1 MNTYPS
7 TPKLRPTLW
16 DGAVAALVAALAIVT
31 ALCFYGRRTGAPQT
45 VTITH
50 RGALI
55 QTIRLTGLTG
65 TKTVTI
71 DGDYHLEI
79 QVDSGGVC
87 VVHSDCPG
95 QDCVHTGRFTAP
107 MYLLI
112 FQNLLYFLALRV
124 GRWRAGDRDGAR
136 SFLLYVPLLV
146 VFLLAFGLLLRCAGL

>member
-16 DGAVAALVAALAIVT
+16 DGVVAALVAALAIVT
-31 ALCFYGRRTGAPQT
+31 ILCFYGRRTGAPQA

-55 QTIRLTGLTG
+55 QTIRLTGLTE
-65 TKTVTI
+65 TKTVAI

-87 VVHSDCPG
+87 VTRSDCPG
-95 QDCVHTGRFTAP
+95 QDCVHTAASPAP
-107 MYLLI
+107 
-112 FQNLLYFLALRV
+112 ARASSACRS
-124 GRWRAGDRDGAR
+124 RWSSSSPAGTSDAD
-136 SFLLYVPLLV
+136 V
-146 VFLLAFGLLLRCAGL
+146 VLG

>member
-16 DGAVAALVAALAIVT
+16 DGVVAALVAALAIVT
-31 ALCFYGRRTGAPQT
+31 ILCFYGRRTGAPQA

-55 QTIRLTGLTG
+55 QTIRLTGLTE
-65 TKTVTI
+65 TKTVAI

-87 VVHSDCPG
+87 AVSYTHLS
-95 QDCVHTGRFTAP
+95 
-107 MYLLI
+107 
-112 FQNLLYFLALRV
+112 
-124 GRWRAGDRDGAR
+124 
-136 SFLLYVPLLV
+136 
-146 VFLLAFGLLLRCAGL
+146 

>member
-16 DGAVAALVAALAIVT
+16 DGVVAALVAALAIVT
-31 ALCFYGRRTGAPQT
+31 ILCFYGRRTGAPQA

-55 QTIRLTGLTG
+55 QTIRLTGLTE
-65 TKTVTI
+65 TKTVAI

-87 VVHSDCPG
+87 VTRSDCPG
-95 QDCVHTGRFTAP
+95 QACVHTGRIT
-107 MYLLI
+107 
-112 FQNLLYFLALRV
+112 
-124 GRWRAGDRDGAR
+124 R
-136 SFLLYVPLLV
+136 SGQSIVCLPEQV
-146 VFLLAFGLLLRCAGL
+146 VIQLTGGTSDADVVLG

>member
-16 DGAVAALVAALAIVT
+16 DGVVAALVAALAIVT
-31 ALCFYGRRTGAPQT
+31 ILCFYGRRTGAPQA

-65 TKTVTI
+65 TKTVAI

-95 QDCVHTGRFTAP
+95 QDCV
-107 MYLLI
+107 
-112 FQNLLYFLALRV
+112 Q
-124 GRWRAGDRDGAR
+124 
-136 SFLLYVPLLV
+136 
-146 VFLLAFGLLLRCAGL
+146 

>member
-1 MNTYPS
+1 MNTHPFS
-7 TPKLRPTLW
+7 PKLRPTLW
-16 DGAVAALVAALAIVT
+16 DGVVAALVAALAIVT

-55 QTIRLTGLTG
+55 QTIRLTGLTE
-65 TKTVTI
+65 TKTVAI

-95 QDCVHTGRFTAP
+95 QDCVHTGA
-107 MYLLI
+107 I
-112 FQNLLYFLALRV
+112 S
-124 GRWRAGDRDGAR
+124 RAGQSIVCLPAQ
-136 SFLLYVPLLV
+136 V
-146 VFLLAFGLLLRCAGL
+146 VISLESASSDVDAVLG

>member
-95 QDCVHTGRFTAP
+95 QDCVHTGA
-107 MYLLI
+107 I
-112 FQNLLYFLALRV
+112 S
-124 GRWRAGDRDGAR
+124 RAGQSIVCLPAQ
-136 SFLLYVPLLV
+136 V
-146 VFLLAFGLLLRCAGL
+146 VISLESASSDVDAVLG

>member
-16 DGAVAALVAALAIVT
+16 DGVVAALVAALAIVT
-31 ALCFYGRRTGAPQT
+31 ALCFYGHRTGAPQT

-55 QTIRLTGLTG
+55 QTIRLTGLTE
-65 TKTVTI
+65 TKTVAI

-95 QDCVHTGRFTAP
+95 QDCVHTGRIT
-107 MYLLI
+107 
-112 FQNLLYFLALRV
+112 
-124 GRWRAGDRDGAR
+124 R
-136 SFLLYVPLLV
+136 SGQSIVCLPEQV
-146 VFLLAFGLLLRCAGL
+146 VIQLTGGTSDADVVLG